1 LDASKIDALTKE
13 THEVISILSKLM
25 TESDPIESDS
35 LKTDTAST
43 AVLEPAEW
51 LSDLDERYHP
61 AFLKLITKG
70 EISLRDFDTFAATY
84 HFIPE
89 DLFNTI
95 NTWSDEALGDF
106 LLERGDNICVRRELW
121 SKCPILVAAA

>member
-51 LSDLDERYHP
+51 LSYLDERYHP

-70 EISLRDFDTFAATY
+70 EISLRDFDTFALLIILFLKIFLTRSTHGRTKLWEISFSNGAT
-84 HFIPE
+84 I
-89 DLFNTI
+89 
-95 NTWSDEALGDF
+95 SVSAGSSGQSA
-106 LLERGDNICVRRELW
+106 R
-121 SKCPILVAAA
+121 S